1 MVNVL
6 RKPCAMCGNIIEA
19 RDGRRKYCDSCRELR
34 KHFFD
39 RNAAADFRKRAREK
53 HKMEKQMIADQTAEI
68 ARLRKVIAIQH
79 ARIQQLERAIL

>member
-1 MVNVL
+1 MQ

-39 RNAAADFRKRAREK
+39 RNAAAEFRKRAREK
-53 HKMEKQMIADQTAEI
+53 HKMEKQTIAEQNAEI
-68 ARLRKVIAIQH
+68 ARLRKVIAIQY